1 MGTVP
6 GPRAGEGAGRN
17 DLPLL
22 LLLPFPAGNLILGL
36 CEMVKGKRQIEG
48 GQASLWVTP
57 RWARKGFRDQGAK
70 DSGYALLHVP
80 PDPGAPGKTPMLGDA
95 RGPTKSP
102 RPGGEGSSV
111 LGRQSGTQPLA
122 PWGQG

>member
-48 GQASLWVTP
+48 V
-57 RWARKGFRDQGAK
+57 K
-70 DSGYALLHVP
+70 LHCGSP
-80 PDPGAPGKTPMLGDA
+80 PDGQGRGFGTKEQRILGMPSYMSPQIQELQGKPLCWVMPEASPRAPGLA
-95 RGPTKSP
+95 VRGPQSWGDRVGHSP
-102 RPGGEGSSV
+102 
-111 LGRQSGTQPLA
+111 
-122 PWGQG
+122 